1 MLLIFNIVL
10 DETEL
15 AATVYVPI
23 SFHLF
28 SFPFPFFLSTISLK
42 NLQRLLITMEP
53 TLDVI
58 AKYV

>member
-1 MLLIFNIVL
+1 M